1 MFYILG
7 GNKVAIGGATAGPTA
22 ANKAPT
28 KMTAKPATGAPVHS
42 ASTVST
48 VSKGPAASSV
58 KPGVSKTTKDS
69 GDVAK
74 LQQEI

>member
-28 KMTAKPATGAPVHS
+28 KMAAKPASGAPLHS
-42 ASTVST
+42 ASTVSKGGSSAST
-48 VSKGPAASSV
+48 VKPTASKVTKEGGDVSK
-58 KPGVSKTTKDS
+58 
-69 GDVAK
+69 
-74 LQQEI
+74 LQ

>member
-28 KMTAKPATGAPVHS
+28 KMAAKPASGAPVHS
-42 ASTVST
+42 ASTVS
-48 VSKGPAASSV
+48 KGPSASTA
-58 KPGVSKTTKDS
+58 KPVASKVTKES